1 MGHARHGARCLR
13 VTLAGDRRET
23 GRVPDDGVNHDH
35 YDCSSSRRSGRIR
48 GECVRYGGRRHL
60 PRRRLCDFPRSLRLS
75 RRGGVRGSARCLD
88 SAWPRD
94 YGSSWRRPHSMEHDR
109 IARRALHV
117 ASDGARSNWE
127 SHTGHRT
134 PHTPKERRVTPAP
147 DSESESELRARAELL
162 RVTLDSIGDAVIT
175 TNNQGDVT
183 SLNATAQT
191 LTGWSTDQAVG
202 QPLDSVFTIVNEETR
217 EVVESP
223 AARAL
228 HEGVAVNL
236 ADHTVLIAK
245 DGTERTIDD
254 SAAPVQNEA
263 GEVSGVVLIF
273 RDVSE
278 RREQERGLRDALEY
292 AESILATVREPL
304 LVLDRNLRVIT
315 ANRSFYEVFRATP
328 AETVGRSIYELGDG
342 QWDIPQ
348 LRRHFEDVST
358 EMDSAEIEVVHDFPS
373 IGRRAMRLNVRRL
386 VDDRNEAR
394 RTLVAI
400 EDVTERKEVAE
411 AISRSELKY
420 RRLFEAALD
429 GILILDSMSGRIID
443 ANPFVQR
450 ILGRSLDD
458 LRGLRLWEIGSLAN
472 VAENEARFEELR
484 SRGHVR
490 YDHLPLET
498 EAGVQTEVEFV
509 SNVYEVDGHEV
520 IQCNIRDITDRRRL
534 ERETERQAAELAD
547 LDRRKDEFL
556 AMLSH
561 ELRNPLAPITSAV
574 RILGRQ
580 PIENTAQREAREVIE
595 RQSAQLTHIVDDL
608 LEVSRIT
615 TGRIRLRIDRIDLR
629 VIIDRSLEATRH
641 EVERRHHIL
650 HTSVP
655 ATPLWVDGDPV
666 RLEEVIVNIITN
678 AVKYTDDGGHIELTA
693 GQDAGVVTVRTLD
706 DGIGVS
712 AELRPHIFE
721 LFTQGERS
729 LARSEGGLGIG
740 LALVKQLTEMHGGS
754 VTLSE
759 SSGLGSEFVVT
770 LPVATG
776 AVPAIP
782 STHALEA
789 VAPAGALR
797 VLLVDDNVDMVR
809 VFQLLVEEDGHE
821 VEVAYEGQSALA
833 AALRF
838 RPDVALL
845 DIGLP
850 GWDGYEV
857 ARRIRAEPTLS
868 RTALVAIT
876 GYGR

>member
-1 MGHARHGARCLR
+1 M
-13 VTLAGDRRET
+13 TQ
-23 GRVPDDGVNHDH
+23 
-35 YDCSSSRRSGRIR
+35 
-48 GECVRYGGRRHL
+48 
-60 PRRRLCDFPRSLRLS
+60 
-75 RRGGVRGSARCLD
+75 
-88 SAWPRD
+88 
-94 YGSSWRRPHSMEHDR
+94 
-109 IARRALHV
+109 
-117 ASDGARSNWE
+117 
-127 SHTGHRT
+127 T
-134 PHTPKERRVTPAP
+134 P
-147 DSESESELRARAELL
+147 ESESELRARAELL
-162 RVTLDSIGDAVIT
+162 RITLDSIGDAVIT
-175 TNNQGDVT
+175 TDNQGDVT

-191 LTGWSTDQAVG
+191 LTGWSPGEAVG

-223 AARAL
+223 ATRAL
-228 HEGVAVNL
+228 HDGVAVNL
-236 ADHTVLIAK
+236 TDHTVLIAK

-278 RREQERGLRDALEY
+278 RREQERGLRAALEY

-304 LVLDRNLRVIT
+304 LVLDRGLRVMT
-315 ANRSFYEVFRATP
+315 ANRSFYEVFQATP
-328 AETVGRSIYELGDG
+328 VDTVGHLIYELGNG

-348 LRRHFEDVST
+348 LRRHLEDSST
-358 EMDSAEIEVVHDFPS
+358 EMDSDDIEVVHDFPAM
-373 IGRRAMRLNVRRL
+373 GRRAMRLNVRRL
-386 VDDRNEAR
+386 VSDRDHAQ

-400 EDVTERKEVAE
+400 EDITARKYAAE
-411 AISRSELKY
+411 AISASELKY

-429 GILILDSMSGRIID
+429 GILILESTSGRIID
-443 ANPFVQR
+443 ANPYVLR
-450 ILGRSLDD
+450 ILGRSLDE
-458 LRGLRLWEIGSLAN
+458 LLGLRLWEIGSLAN
-472 VAENEARFEELR
+472 IAENEARFEELR
-484 SRGHVR
+484 RQGHVR

-498 EAGVQTEVEFV
+498 EEGVQTEVEFV
-509 SNVYEVDGHEV
+509 SNVYEVDGYEV

-534 ERETERQAAELAD
+534 ERETERQAQELAD

-580 PIENTAQREAREVIE
+580 PVENVAQREAREVIE

-608 LEVSRIT
+608 LEISRIT
-615 TGRIRLRIDRIDLR
+615 TGRIRLRMERVDLR
-629 VIIDRSLEATRH
+629 VIIERGLEATRH
-641 EVERRHHIL
+641 EVERRHHIV
-650 HTSVP
+650 HTAVP
-655 ATPLWVDGDPV
+655 ATPVWVDGDPV
-666 RLEEVIVNIITN
+666 RLEEVIVNIIAN
-678 AVKYTDDGGHIELTA
+678 AVKYTDDGGHISLSAE
-693 GQDAGVVTVRTLD
+693 QDAGVVTVRIQD

-712 AELRPHIFE
+712 ADLRPHIFE

-740 LALVKQLTEMHGGS
+740 LALVKQLTEMHSGS

-759 SSGLGSEFVVT
+759 SSGRGSEFVVT
-770 LPVATG
+770 LPVAAG
-776 AVPAIP
+776 AVPPVP
-782 STHALEA
+782 SSPVPGT
-789 VAPAGALR
+789 VAPAAALR

-809 VFQLLVEEDGHE
+809 VFQLLVEEDGHH
-821 VEVAYEGQSALA
+821 VEVAYDGQSALA
-833 AALRF
+833 TALRF

-868 RTALVAIT
+868 GMALVAIT
-876 GYGR
+876 GYGRDSDREQARTAGFDYFVVKPPDFERLQDIFATIRATR